1 MHPIILLTYLLSF
14 EDKASVDLILLL
26 IVVDRE
32 GKIERE
38 ILNEDLYDSV
48 DFSAIAQAMIYSDP
62 NNYQFHHF

>member
-1 MHPIILLTYLLSF
+1 MRPINLLTYLLSF
-14 EDKASVDLILLL
+14 EDKASVDSILLS
-26 IVVDRE
+26 IAVDQE

-48 DFSAIAQAMIYSDP
+48 DFSATAQAMIYSDP